1 MWDQERGGWR
11 YIASIAWKLSNQVRD
26 EPWAPDGRRELIGRG
41 GWKGCERDSDWDD
54 GLGQE
59 HWERAGITV
68 KEAVAPGD
76 A

>member
-1 MWDQERGGWR
+1 
-11 YIASIAWKLSNQVRD
+11 VRD

-41 GWKGCERDSDWDD
+41 GGKGVKGNSDWAD